1 MMERALERAIELDGT
16 LKGAVEAEKVKMLK
30 SMDALEEKLKKA
42 VKRKEEGALQQLHV
56 LKEKLFPANSLQER
70 YDNFIAYYLKY
81 GPGFIDSLKKNFD
94 PMDQRFTLL
103 MEE

>member
-1 MMERALERAIELDGT
+1 
-16 LKGAVEAEKVKMLK
+16 MLK

-81 GPGFIDSLKKNFD
+81 GPGFIDSVKKNFD